1 MRMRRKPWT
10 EIELAECPCLID
22 HPSAHIGQWRSLF
35 KADQPLHLEIGCGKG
50 VSTVKMAH
58 ENPSINYI
66 AIDEVRHVLAV
77 SYRNAREEYGGDP
90 IDNLLFSAVDAML
103 ICDTFSTED
112 GIERIYISFPNPW
125 DERAKHHKR
134 RLTHPRQ
141 LMQYRAF
148 MKPGGEIWL
157 KTDDDA
163 LFTASRRYF
172 GEAGFTIT
180 YLTDDLHASGFQ
192 PNYVSEHE
200 KLYSEQGKRIHFL
213 IARADAA
220 RQTSFDNP
228 SGEASRRFA
237 DHFNLNPTPE
247 GVPTKSI
254 FERRQIPMSSFFETN
269 REALENFTRV
279 SSTVGARPDYVQG
292 GGGNTSAK
300 LAGGQMAIKAS
311 GYCLKDIRPDKAYAV
326 LDYEALR
333 KFYFGSDPA
342 DFDDVEKAG
351 SEQAKANTQVIDGLQ
366 QLRPSVEA
374 GFHSIL
380 DTYVAHSHSVYANLC
395 TCSKELADI
404 AAKALEGAD
413 YTWGWVP
420 YVDPGARLTFSI
432 RDELKRVEA
441 ETGRRPAAIFMQN
454 HGLIAHSDDPDE
466 CIRIHDDVNDR
477 IAKAF
482 GMENGCFPK
491 VEIRELGDGLCEAV
505 CPYLTEQLKS
515 GDFTEKFMLESPLY
529 PDQLVFLTGSFSFG
543 TGKPEAGMAAANP
556 ETGAV
561 TFNMPAGK
569 AQVIG
574 ETLAA
579 IVFIVR
585 NIEKNGYTLS
595 TLGEAAKKFIAN
607 WESEKYRKSLAG
619 K

>member
-10 EIELAECPCLID
+10 EIELAACPFFIER
-22 HPSAHIGQWRSLF
+22 PSTHIGTWQSLF
-35 KADQPLHLEIGCGKG
+35 PRKQPVHLEIGCGKG
-50 VSTVKMAH
+50 VSTVQMAH
-58 ENPSINYI
+58 EHPEVNYI
-66 AIDEVRHVLAV
+66 AVDEVRHVLAV
-77 SYRNAREEYGGDP
+77 SFRNTHAAYGDDP
-90 IDNLLFSAVDAML
+90 IDNLVYSAVDAMM
-103 ICDTFSTED
+103 IHDTFSAAD
-112 GIERIYISFPNPW
+112 GISRIYISFPNPW

-141 LMQYRAF
+141 LNQYRAF
-148 MKPGGEIWL
+148 LAPEGEIWF

-163 LFTASRRYF
+163 LFRASIRYF
-172 GEAGFTIT
+172 GEAGFEIT
-180 YLTDDLHASGFQ
+180 YMTDDLHASGFS

-200 KLYSEQGKRIHFL
+200 RLYTEQGKRIHFL
-213 IARADAA
+213 IAKMNNGGIHAMNDF
-220 RQTSFDNP
+220 FD
-228 SGEASRRFA
+228 
-237 DHFNLNPTPE
+237 
-247 GVPTKSI
+247 
-254 FERRQIPMSSFFETN
+254 TN
-269 REALENFTRV
+269 RAVLENFTKV
-279 SSTVGARPDYVQG
+279 STAVGERADYVQG

-300 LAGGQMAIKAS
+300 LAGGMMAIKAS

-326 LDYEALR
+326 LNYDALR
-333 KFYFGSDPA
+333 KFYYGSDPA

-351 SEQAKANTQVIDGLQ
+351 SDQAKANTQVIEGLQ

-395 TCSKELADI
+395 TCSKELAAI

-454 HGLIAHSDDPDE
+454 HGLIAHADDPDE
-466 CIRIHDDVNDR
+466 CVRIHTDVNDR
-477 IAKAF
+477 IARAF
-482 GMENGCFPK
+482 GLENGCFPK
-491 VEIRELGDGLCEAV
+491 VEVKDLGDGLCEAV
-505 CPYLTEQLKS
+505 CPYLTDALKS
-515 GDFTEKFMLESPLY
+515 GEFTEKFMLEAPLY
-529 PDQLVFLTGSFSFG
+529 PDQLVFLTGSFAFG
-543 TGKPEAGMAAANP
+543 KGRPDEGMALADP
-556 ETGAV
+556 DTGAV
-561 TFNMPAGK
+561 VFNMPAAK
-569 AQVIG
+569 AQVIA
-574 ETLAA
+574 ETLCC

-585 NIEKNGYTLS
+585 NIAKNGYTLS
-595 TLGEAAKKFIAN
+595 TLGEKAKAFIAN